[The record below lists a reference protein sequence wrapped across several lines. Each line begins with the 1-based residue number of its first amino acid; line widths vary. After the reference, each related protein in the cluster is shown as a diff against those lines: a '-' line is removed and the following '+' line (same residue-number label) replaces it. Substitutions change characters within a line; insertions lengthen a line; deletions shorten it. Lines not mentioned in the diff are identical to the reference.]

1 MYLYS
6 GLIECGN
13 RVADYEF
20 ETEEDL
26 DAMGQ
31 LYFLMNSGMLQIIDN
46 EPQEVDE

>member
-20 ETEEDL
+20 ESDEIL
-26 DAMGQ
+26 DGMGQ
-31 LYFLMNSGMLQIIDN
+31 LYFLMESGMLQIIDN
-46 EPQEVDE
+46 EPEEV